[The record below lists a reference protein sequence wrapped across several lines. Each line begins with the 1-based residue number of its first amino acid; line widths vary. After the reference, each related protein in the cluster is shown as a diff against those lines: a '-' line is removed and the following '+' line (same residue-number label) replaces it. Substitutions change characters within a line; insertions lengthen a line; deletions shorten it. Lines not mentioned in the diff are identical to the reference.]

1 MAEEY
6 ELRLCLQD
14 GTTLVSTRKHSEEEF
29 DEVGLII
36 AVIDDNARWFTYSGR
51 QGPRVLLFREVKAL
65 RINAT
70 LEPGP
75 ATA

>member
-1 MAEEY
+1 MAKEY

-14 GTTLVSTRKHSEEEF
+14 GTTLVSERKYSEEEL
-29 DEVGLII
+29 DEAGIII

-51 QGPRVLLFREVKAL
+51 HGPHVLLFREVKAL
-65 RINAT
+65 RINVT